1 MNEIKLMKLK
11 KKLNFKEEE
20 LAVLLPKI
28 ESIFVGEDDFS
39 CSLELFLNIR
49 ISQIKSEV

>member
-11 KKLNFKEEE
+11 EKLNFKEED

-28 ESIFVGEDDFS
+28 ESIFIGEDDFS
-39 CSLELFLNIR
+39 RSLELFLDFR
-49 ISQIKSEV
+49 VSKVKS